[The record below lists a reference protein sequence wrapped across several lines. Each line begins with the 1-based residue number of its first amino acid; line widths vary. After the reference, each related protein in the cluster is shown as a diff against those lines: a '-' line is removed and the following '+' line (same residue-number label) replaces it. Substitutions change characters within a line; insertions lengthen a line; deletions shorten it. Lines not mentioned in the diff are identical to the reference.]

1 LRLTLKQSLR
11 YEKMKNIA
19 KNQIRQKISL
29 QGKIKERELSLAA
42 KKRIDVAVKKV
53 KEEYGET
60 LKMFT
65 MKN

>member
-1 LRLTLKQSLR
+1 
-11 YEKMKNIA
+11 MKNIA
-19 KNQIRQKISL
+19 KNQIKQKISL